1 VTQDALKAGVGRAI
15 DPSTDESISG
25 VEVRDFHRP
34 EAVVSYPLSENQQ
47 VRLAGTVVSR
57 IVLQPGW
64 SWEEHARPMVGTTS
78 CELYHRGVVLAGRL
92 GVRTDAGEDL
102 VIGPD
107 HVFDISP
114 GHVIWVE
121 GDEELV
127 MLDWAGGA
135 GFGVAPGVGGLRA
148 IRTMLFT
155 DIVDST
161 GRAQRRGDLAW
172 RHTLN
177 MHDDVV
183 RNVLSTFGGQE
194 MGTAG
199 DSFLVLF
206 DSAEQAIRCALAL
219 IEALA
224 AIDISIRAGIH
235 SGEVILADEQVR
247 GVAVHVAARIE
258 AEAAP
263 GEVLVSAL
271 TRELAEG
278 GQGLAFEARGRHR
291 LKGVEREHELF
302 AVSGAPE
309 PHAGKE

>member
-1 VTQDALKAGVGRAI
+1 MTREPDADGADGAMTS
-15 DPSTDESISG
+15 STESSVKG
-25 VEVRDFHRP
+25 VEVRDLRNP
-34 EAVVSYPLSENQQ
+34 EALVSYPLGENHQ
-47 VRLAGTVVSR
+47 VRLGGTVVSR

-64 SWEEHARPMVGTTS
+64 SWEEHARPLVGTAS
-78 CELYHRGVVLAGRL
+78 CELYHRGAVLTGRL
-92 GVRTDAGEDL
+92 GVRTDAGEEL

-107 HVFDISP
+107 HVFDIGP

-121 GDEELV
+121 GDDELV

-135 GFGVAPGVGGLRA
+135 GFGVTPGAGGLRT
-148 IRTMLFT
+148 IRTMVFT
-155 DIVDST
+155 DVVDST
-161 GRAQRRGDLAW
+161 GRAQLRGDRAW
-172 RHTLN
+172 GRTVG

-183 RNVLSTFGGQE
+183 RNVLLTFGGVE

-219 IEALA
+219 VEALD
-224 AIDISIRAGIH
+224 AIGISIRAGIH
-235 SGEVILADEQVR
+235 SGEVILADQQVR

-258 AEAAP
+258 AMAAP
-263 GEVLVSAL
+263 GEVLVSAV

-278 GQGLAFEARGRHR
+278 GRALSFEARGRHR

-302 AVSGAPE
+302 AVSRP
-309 PHAGKE
+309 PDVP

>member
-1 VTQDALKAGVGRAI
+1 MR
-15 DPSTDESISG
+15 G
-25 VEVRDFHRP
+25 VEVRDLRSP
-34 EAVVSYPLSENQQ
+34 EAVVSYPLGETHQ

-64 SWEEHARPMVGTTS
+64 SWLEHAQAKAGTKS
-78 CELYHRGVVLAGRL
+78 CELYHRGVVVAGRL
-92 GVRTDAGEDL
+92 GVRTDAGEEH

-107 HVFDISP
+107 HVFDIAP
-114 GHVIWVE
+114 GHVTWV
-121 GDEELV
+121 DSDDELV

-135 GFGVAPGVGGLRA
+135 GFGVEPGPGGFRVMK
-148 IRTMLFT
+148 TMLFT

-161 GRAQRRGDLAW
+161 GQVQRRGDLAW
-172 RHTLN
+172 RRTLN

-183 RNVLSTFGGQE
+183 RSVLITFGGQE

-206 DSAEQAIRCALAL
+206 DSAEWAIRCALAL
-219 IEALA
+219 VEALA
-224 AIDISIRAGIH
+224 AIGISIRAGIH

-247 GVAVHVAARIE
+247 GVAVHVAARIV

-263 GEVLVSAL
+263 SEVLVSAV

-278 GQGLAFEARGRHR
+278 GQALAFEDRGRHR

-302 AVSGAPE
+302 AVSGAPGA
-309 PHAGKE
+309 H

>member
-1 VTQDALKAGVGRAI
+1 MESDGAEAGVQAFAE
-15 DPSTDESISG
+15 PSIKG
-25 VEVRDFHRP
+25 IEVRDLRNP
-34 EAVVSYPLSENQQ
+34 EASVSYPLGENHQ

-57 IVLQPGW
+57 IALQPGW
-64 SWEEHARPMVGTTS
+64 SWEEHARPLVGTAS
-78 CELYHRGVVLAGRL
+78 CDLYHRGAVLTGRL
-92 GVRTDAGEDL
+92 GVRTDAGEEL

-135 GFGVAPGVGGLRA
+135 GFGVSPGPGGLRA

-161 GRAQRRGDLAW
+161 GRAQQRGDQAW
-172 RHTLN
+172 RRTLE

-183 RNVLSTFGGQE
+183 RGVLRAFGGEE

-206 DSAEQAIRCALAL
+206 DGAERAIRCALAL
-219 IEALA
+219 MEALA
-224 AIDISIRAGIH
+224 AIDIAIRAGIH
-235 SGEVILADEQVR
+235 SGEVILADRQVR
-247 GVAVHVAARIE
+247 GVAVHVAARIV

-263 GEVLVSAL
+263 GELLVSSL
-271 TRELAEG
+271 TRDLADG
-278 GQGLAFEARGRHR
+278 ARALAFETRGRHR

-302 AVSGAPE
+302 AVSSPPDRG
-309 PHAGKE
+309 

>member
-1 VTQDALKAGVGRAI
+1 VTHDAPKVGAGRAVR
-15 DPSTDESISG
+15 PSTDESIGG
-25 VEVRDFHRP
+25 VEVRDLRRP
-34 EAVVSYPLSENQQ
+34 EAVVSYPLGENRQ

-64 SWEEHARPMVGTTS
+64 SWQEHARPMVGTAS
-78 CELYHRGVVLAGRL
+78 CELYHRGVVLAGHL
-92 GVRTDAGEDL
+92 GVRTVAGEEL

-107 HVFDISP
+107 HVFDIGP

-121 GDEELV
+121 GDDELV

-135 GFGVAPGVGGLRA
+135 GFGVAPGTGGLRV

-155 DIVDST
+155 DVVDST
-161 GRAQRRGDLAW
+161 GQAQRRGDVAS
-172 RHTLN
+172 RRTLD

-183 RNVLSTFGGQE
+183 RSTLMTFGGEE

-206 DSAEQAIRCALAL
+206 DSAERAIRCALAL
-219 IEALA
+219 VEALA
-224 AIDISIRAGIH
+224 AIGVSIRAGIH

-247 GVAVHVAARIE
+247 GVAVHVAARIL

-263 GEVLVSAL
+263 GEVLVSAVS
-271 TRELAEG
+271 RELAEG
-278 GQGLAFEARGRHR
+278 GQALAFEARGWHR

-302 AVSGAPE
+302 AVTAAQGAP
-309 PHAGKE
+309 

>member
-1 VTQDALKAGVGRAI
+1 VTQDVRKDGAGLAVT
-15 DPSTDESISG
+15 PSTEESIRG
-25 VEVRDFHRP
+25 VEVHDLGRP
-34 EAVVSYPLSENQQ
+34 EAAVSYPLGENQQ

-64 SWEEHARPMVGTTS
+64 NWLEHAQPIVGTAS
-78 CELYHRGVVLAGRL
+78 CTLYHRGAVLRGRL
-92 GVRTDAGEDL
+92 GLRTDAGDEL

-107 HVFDISP
+107 HVFDIHP

-127 MLDWAGGA
+127 MLDWAGGG
-135 GFGVAPGVGGLRA
+135 GFGVAPGSGGLRVV
-148 IRTMLFT
+148 RTMLFT

-172 RHTLN
+172 RRTLD

-183 RNVLSTFGGQE
+183 RSVLATFGGEE

-219 IEALA
+219 VEALS
-224 AIDISIRAGIH
+224 AIGISIRTGIH
-235 SGEVILADEQVR
+235 SGEVILTDRQVR

-258 AEAAP
+258 AKAAP
-263 GEVLVSAL
+263 GEVLVSAV

-278 GQGLAFEARGRHR
+278 GRDLTFEARGRHR
-291 LKGVEREHELF
+291 LKGVEHEHELF
-302 AVSGAPE
+302 AVRGIRESQ
-309 PHAGKE
+309 